1 MHSTI
6 RCGAAGLA
14 LLAVAL
20 LPGTVQ
26 AQDSVSQRI
35 RSGSALPRAATDLRE
50 QGTRPGEVLR
60 ALQAMQAHGVSAED
74 AVHVFEAEFR
84 ARATVPKRTR
94 SLDDRVRYYLDKGL
108 RGAAL
113 SKAVAEEQQIPAD
126 AIQEVH

>member
-1 MHSTI
+1 
-6 RCGAAGLA
+6 
-14 LLAVAL
+14 V
-20 LPGTVQ
+20 
-26 AQDSVSQRI
+26 
-35 RSGSALPRAATDLRE
+35 
-50 QGTRPGEVLR
+50 
-60 ALQAMQAHGVSAED
+60 HGVSAED

-126 AIQEVH
+126 AVQEVH